1 MTGHTATEKI
11 LALRGGR
18 KEVFP
23 GDVVTCDVDGIFV
36 HSPWFFLDNWK
47 LIGGVNRCFDPDK
60 LILGLGHHVCLPASN
75 QYANDLAEVRKAA
88 KKFGFKH
95 VYDMGT
101 GNGHIIML
109 EKGHVRP
116 GYVYVGADSH
126 STIYGAAGAFGTA
139 LSYEVPEILLSGKAW
154 FKVPQTVRVTVESK
168 TGKGVCARDVAQYV
182 LSQVGSDGAL
192 WRTMDFSGSYIH
204 SLSMYQRMIFSLLA
218 VEMGAVTGFIEPDDM
233 TRSFLH
239 NRVRGP
245 YECVYN
251 DPDCAFERE
260 WPVDAGAIEPMI
272 ACPPRPT
279 ETKRVSEVE
288 GQNIKVHQAYI
299 GGCTGSSLEDF
310 RMAADVLRG
319 RSIHPDTRL
328 PGPIRPPSEDR
339 EEAASPTGLDWG
351 VMILFSAVLGCLLN
365 GLHVPAGRLLG
376 AAAFT
381 AVYTR
386 ARRLRPRLHPVWHN
400 AVLSSIGGSAGL
412 NVTAASLL
420 SLPAL
425 IVPLTGYLCLT
436 ASAVAAAYFLL
447 RTFGGYDPLTALFS
461 ASMGGLSPSI
471 AAADAMG
478 ADTATVTV
486 FQILRY
492 FSVVILALTLGYL
505 L

>member
-11 LALRGGR
+11 LALRSGR

-23 GDVVTCDVDGIFV
+23 GDVATCDVDGIFV

-75 QYANDLAEVRKAA
+75 QYANDLAEVRKAV
-88 KKFGFKH
+88 KKFGFRH

-116 GYVYVGADSH
+116 GHVYVGADSH

-182 LSQVGSDGAL
+182 LSQVGADGAL
-192 WRTMDFSGSYIH
+192 WRTIDFSGAYIH

-218 VEMGAVTGFIEPDDM
+218 VEMGAVTGFIEPDDI
-233 TRSFLH
+233 TRSFMQ

-245 YECVYN
+245 YDCIYN
-251 DPDCAFERE
+251 DPDCTFERE
-260 WPVDAGAIEPMI
+260 WSVDAGAVEPMI

-279 ETKRVSEVE
+279 ETRRVVEVE
-288 GQNIKVHQAYI
+288 AQNIRVHQAYI

-310 RMAADVLRG
+310 RMAADILRG
-319 RSIHPDTRL
+319 RSLHPDTRL
-328 PGPIRPPSEDR
+328 
-339 EEAASPTGLDWG
+339 
-351 VMILFSAVLGCLLN
+351 
-365 GLHVPAGRLLG
+365 
-376 AAAFT
+376 
-381 AVYTR
+381 
-386 ARRLRPRLHPVWHN
+386 
-400 AVLSSIGGSAGL
+400 
-412 NVTAASLL
+412 
-420 SLPAL
+420 L
-425 IVPLTGYLCLT
+425 IVPGTADILREMQREGLISFFTDLGAIISPPYCGPCQMCCYGNLGDDEVMIGTNPRNQPGRAGKNSGIYLASPLTVA
-436 ASAVAAAYFLL
+436 ASAICGKITDPRRFL
-447 RTFGGYDPLTALFS
+447 
-461 ASMGGLSPSI
+461 
-471 AAADAMG
+471 
-478 ADTATVTV
+478 
-486 FQILRY
+486 
-492 FSVVILALTLGYL
+492 
-505 L
+505 